1 MDGEKAN
8 NGDDNNITPRM
19 MVILAPSP
27 PNMGIYPNFTNSIF
41 FIKKK
46 KKKKK
51 IQKEEVERSGSN
63 QRV

>member
-19 MVILAPSP
+19 MVILAPSTP
-27 PNMGIYPNFTNSIF
+27 IMGMKPNFQKSMICST
-41 FIKKK
+41 K

-51 IQKEEVERSGSN
+51 IQQEEVERSGSN